1 MGGRGLLSA
10 YDLIRALDKKGVLT
24 AEVVTEHMSKSS
36 ADSTRF
42 PDDQSFLA
50 AITEMLLYGRLAQYK
65 VRAVLE
71 ALDAFAH
78 TSKSEVQPLPLGL
91 TIEHVMPQT
100 WLTHWPLSVEEMLD
114 PIKEQKAIQRR
125 ECLINTL
132 GNLTLITGSLN
143 PALSNSAWII
153 KRPELLKFSK
163 LNLTQYFHGKDAD
176 LWSETAIETRT
187 AYLYDQLA
195 QIWPTLPKPA
205 VA

>member
-1 MGGRGLLSA
+1 
-10 YDLIRALDKKGVLT
+10 
-24 AEVVTEHMSKSS
+24 MST
-36 ADSTRF
+36 DS
-42 PDDQSFLA
+42 
-50 AITEMLLYGRLAQYK
+50 
-65 VRAVLE
+65 
-71 ALDAFAH
+71 
-78 TSKSEVQPLPLGL
+78 
-91 TIEHVMPQT
+91 
-100 WLTHWPLSVEEMLD
+100 
-114 PIKEQKAIQRR
+114 
-125 ECLINTL
+125 NTL